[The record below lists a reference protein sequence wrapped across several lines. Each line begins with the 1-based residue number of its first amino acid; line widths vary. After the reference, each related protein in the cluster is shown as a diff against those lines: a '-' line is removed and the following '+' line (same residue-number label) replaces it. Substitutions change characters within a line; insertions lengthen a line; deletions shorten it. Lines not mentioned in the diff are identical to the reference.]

1 MSMPID
7 LDEKLKKYTKE
18 ELILGIKQIDNK
30 GYILIKLPLIKYNK
44 MCDEAER
51 TSNQAQEYMDKK
63 EYALAREYFDK
74 SNKLFEDAN
83 KFIDKESK

>member
-7 LDEKLKKYTKE
+7 LDKKLKEYTKE
-18 ELILGIKQIDNK
+18 ELILGIKEIDYK
-30 GYILIKLPLIKYNK
+30 GHILIKLPIIKYNR
-44 MCDEAER
+44 MCNEAER
-51 TSNQAQEYMDKK
+51 VSNQAQEYMDKK

-74 SNKLFEDAN
+74 SNKLYEDAN

>member
-7 LDEKLKKYTKE
+7 LDEELKKYTKE
-18 ELILGIKQIDNK
+18 ELILGIKEIDYK
-30 GYILIKLPLIKYNK
+30 GYILTKLPVIKYNR

-51 TSNQAQEYMDKK
+51 VSNQAQEYMEKK

-74 SNKLFEDAN
+74 SNKLFEDAH
-83 KFIDKESK
+83 KFIDKKSK